1 MKERHQQERKKLYML
16 KLSIFGLRIYL
27 CNMSM
32 KPYLRQLDNRCAHL
46 RRATKEKI
54 LNKAGGK
61 CEHCGKEL
69 TLQTMQMH
77 HVVPASM
84 DGTNNPLNL
93 MCVCKE
99 CHHLI
104 HGNTVLNNELVK
116 KKLEEHPEVRQHGTK
131 ELLESEEQQTAQAS
145 AQVGGARHEICS
157 NAIMIYFFINNLN
170 F

>member
-46 RRATKEKI
+46 RRDTKEKI
-54 LNKAGGK
+54 LNRAGGK

-77 HVVPASM
+77 HVVP
-84 DGTNNPLNL
+84 P
-93 MCVCKE
+93 VW
-99 CHHLI
+99 
-104 HGNTVLNNELVK
+104 
-116 KKLEEHPEVRQHGTK
+116 
-131 ELLESEEQQTAQAS
+131 TAQIIPSISCAYARS
-145 AQVGGARHEICS
+145 ATTSFTAIQCS
-157 NAIMIYFFINNLN
+157 TTSL
-170 F
+170 

>member
-1 MKERHQQERKKLYML
+1 MKERHQQERRKLYML

-46 RRATKEKI
+46 RRATKEQI
-54 LNKAGGK
+54 LNRAGGK

-84 DGTNNPLNL
+84 DGTNNPHNL
-93 MCVCKE
+93 MCLCSE

-104 HGNTVLNNELVK
+104 HGNAVVNHDLIE
-116 KKLEEHPEVRQHGTK
+116 KKLREHPEVRKHGAKHLYEEVK
-131 ELLESEEQQTAQAS
+131 ENRKRKVLHKWKVPGVSFMVIQ
-145 AQVGGARHEICS
+145 
-157 NAIMIYFFINNLN
+157 
-170 F
+170 